1 MTEPERAA
9 TSLETDVSTV
19 EEPAP
24 PPPEPWTPERV
35 LEWNRYYDLYV
46 AAGVVLLVFFASAHY
61 IAQAN
66 LWSHLQTGRLIARGG
81 PVTTDPFS
89 YSMAGRN
96 WVNIPWLFQVSHAA
110 IYDAARRV
118 NLGNPDQLA
127 AGVLVGL
134 AAAARAL
141 TALVLLRLSRRG
153 PGLWWVAV
161 CVLLALGA
169 VVAPMP
175 GSAGGIAPILGG
187 IARPADVGPE
197 TWGVLFLAIELLLLD
212 RAYNRGRPR
221 ALIGL
226 VPLFLLWANTD
237 DSFLFGLILA
247 AVRLGVGLAGRGR
260 VAGLRREPG
269 GEGAVRVSPGLAL
282 GALGGSL
289 VACVLNPSFVA
300 IFPAAASRYLS
311 LFRPASEVLTAD
323 QISYFGRQSWSYFNR
338 LHGGEQTGAYRL
350 YIAFYLVLVGAGVAS
365 FVANRRR
372 FSAGRAA
379 LFGVAALLWGALAVL
394 APEFAVVWAA
404 VVALNGSEWY
414 RDTYGAGGRV
424 GGGWT
429 AWSIGGR
436 AVTLLAIT
444 AMLVKGLTGYG
455 ASPAEPAFGFGVN
468 NDEFPFEVAD
478 YLAGAPIEGNVLN
491 LTLASGDALI
501 WRAWPKNPLRKTYID
516 GRSNLFPRA
525 LRAQLQDIRR
535 ALAEGDTATWKPLLD
550 GYGIS
555 VVLVPIG
562 SDPNVQ
568 NTARVYNGLAKSPD
582 WTAFYDDGTVVLFG
596 RRDAAPNDVAHFEK
610 HPLQAEILA
619 FRTARTIPPTDRT
632 PTPTGTFDRFFQ
644 NRGRRMPQ
652 PHVWAAER
660 WLTTRLADPNAAPP
674 LANALLAIGELRT
687 ALATHPNDA
696 TAWRLLASSYRI
708 LGAREA
714 ALLAPGGDGLP
725 AGYTNFRLQQRAT
738 VLNFAI
744 QSTPPPRTQD
754 ARLALADLH
763 RELGQLYLVG
773 NSRDLARDQF
783 ESARRL
789 GRPEDEASDLAEA
802 AQLAQLEEQ
811 VDQVQ
816 TALAEATRPDGQPL
830 TPFERIDF
838 ALNNGAPGLAL
849 QELEDAE
856 ATGLLQGPAKSQL
869 LDLYCRIGR
878 ADKAL
883 ELLGTT
889 SGDIE
894 DPALNTGPGTA
905 SYRQGL
911 VYFLIGNYDLSRLL
925 WRDRAIPQL
934 RSYLT
939 TQAMEA
945 TRTNLRGGARAAS
958 EMFQQLPDQ
967 IAQQATWEFH
977 LALCLLE
984 GGAPEEAGTHFT
996 KALTLQPDYNVR
1008 PLIAYY
1014 LEQLGLPVPPAPEPD
1029 RPALPLGG
1037 GASTPAVELPADV
1050 FSKPATP
1057 PPATP

>member
-1 MTEPERAA
+1 MTAPERAA
-9 TSLETDVSTV
+9 SSLEADASTA

-46 AAGVVLLVFFASAHY
+46 AAGVVLLVFFASAHT
-61 IAQAN
+61 ISQAN
-66 LWSHLQTGRLIARGG
+66 LWSHLQTGRLIAKQG

-89 YSMAGRN
+89 YTMTGRR
-96 WVNIPWLFQVSHAA
+96 WVNIPWLFQVSHALL
-110 IYDAARRV
+110 YDAARRV
-118 NLGNPDQLA
+118 NLGNPEQLA
-127 AGVLVGL
+127 AGVLVGVT
-134 AAAARAL
+134 AFARAL

-161 CVLLALGA
+161 CTLLALGA
-169 VVAPMP
+169 VFAPMP
-175 GSAGGIAPILGG
+175 GARAGLAPILGG
-187 IARPADVGPE
+187 VARPADVGPE
-197 TWGVLFLAIELLLLD
+197 TWGILFLAIELLVFD

-226 VPLFLLWANTD
+226 VPLFLLWANVD

-247 AVRLGVGLAGRGR
+247 AVRLGVGLTGRGP
-260 VAGLRREPG
+260 AAATRREAG
-269 GEGAVRVSPGLAL
+269 DGEGRVTPGLAL
-282 GALGGSL
+282 GVLGGVL
-289 VACVLNPSFVA
+289 VACCLNPSLVA
-300 IFPAAASRYLS
+300 IFPAAASRFLG
-311 LFRPASEVLTAD
+311 LFRPASEVLTSD
-323 QISYFGRQSWSYFNR
+323 QISYFGPRSWSYFNR
-338 LHGGEQTGAYRL
+338 LHGGEASGAYRL
-350 YIAFYLVLVGAGVAS
+350 YIAFYLVVVGSGLAS
-365 FVANRRR
+365 FFLNRRR
-372 FSAGRAA
+372 FSAGRFAVYA
-379 LFGVAALLWGALAVL
+379 VAAVLWGALAVL

-404 VVALNGSEWY
+404 AVALNGVEWY
-414 RDTYGAGGRV
+414 RDTYGTAGHL

-429 AWSIGGR
+429 AWSVGGR

-455 ASPAEPAFGFGVN
+455 ATPAEPSFGFGVN

-478 YLAGAPIEGNVLN
+478 YLAAAPIEGNVLN

-501 WRAWPKNPLRKTYID
+501 WRAWPINPQRKTFID

-525 LRAQLQDIRR
+525 LRARLQDLRR
-535 ALAEGDTATWKPLLD
+535 ALAEGDTAAWKPLLD
-550 GYGIS
+550 EYKIS
-555 VVLVPIG
+555 VVMVPIG

-568 NTARVYNGLAKSPD
+568 NTARVYNGLANSPD

-596 RRDAAPNDVAHFEK
+596 REDGPPADVAHFQK

-632 PTPTGTFDRFFQ
+632 PTPTTTFDRIFQ
-644 NRGRRMPQ
+644 NRARRMPQ

-660 WLTTRLADPNAAPP
+660 WLTERLADPSAPPP
-674 LANALLAIGELRT
+674 LANALLAIGDLRT

-696 TAWRLLASSYRI
+696 TAWRLLAGAYRL

-714 ALLAPGGDGLP
+714 AVLSPRGDALP

-754 ARLALADLH
+754 ARSALADLH

-773 NSRDLARDQF
+773 NSLDLARD
-783 ESARRL
+783 ELDAARRL
-789 GRPEDEASDLAEA
+789 SRAEEIDPAEA
-802 AQLAQLEEQ
+802 NQLAQLEEQ
-811 VDQVQ
+811 VDRIQ

-830 TPFERIDF
+830 TPFERIEY
-838 ALNNGAPGLAL
+838 ALNSGAPGIAM

-894 DPALNTGPGTA
+894 DPALSTGPGTA

-911 VYFLIGNYDLSRLL
+911 VYFLIGNYDLARLL
-925 WRDRAIPQL
+925 WRDRAIPQI
-934 RSYLT
+934 RSYLA

-945 TRTNLRGGARAAS
+945 TRASLRGEARGAAEA
-958 EMFQQLPDQ
+958 FQNLPDQ
-967 IAQQATWEFH
+967 VAQQATWEFQ

-984 GGAPEEAGTHFT
+984 GGAPAEAADHFAR
-996 KALTLQPDYNVR
+996 ALTLQPDYNVR
-1008 PLIAYY
+1008 PLVAYY
-1014 LEQLGLPVPPAPEPD
+1014 LEQLGKPVPPAPEPN
-1029 RPALPLGG
+1029 RPELPLLGG
-1037 GASTPAVELPADV
+1037 PGAGASPPAVELPKDV
-1050 FSKPATP
+1050 FQEPAKP
-1057 PPATP
+1057 